1 MRVTDDEL
9 AAAADAIRDGGLVV
23 YPTETV
29 YGLAADALDTD
40 AVAGVFDA
48 KGRSRDDPLSF
59 AFPDWEDALAYVR
72 VDETEREFMA
82 EFLPARSPWSARSAR
97 ASPTS
102 SPVVA
107 TGWASASPT
116 TRLRWRSSS
125 ASPRHGDEREPQRP
139 AERHGPRRPRPGVR
153 RRRRRG
159 AGRRGDGGHREHRR
173 GRRARRDSPSRGRRR
188 HRGGVATAA
197 SVASSSRPRTP
208 RGSRRRHTSRRRG
221 VAAAARRGSVRRGAR
236 AGRWPSAEW

>member
-9 AAAADAIRDGGLVV
+9 AAAADAIRDGGPVV

-82 EFLPARSPWSARSAR
+82 EFLPG
-97 ASPTS
+97 
-102 SPVVA
+102 PVTVVCEKREGVPDVL
-107 TGWASASPT
+107 TGG
-116 TRLRWRSSS
+116 RDRV
-125 ASPRHGDEREPQRP
+125 
-139 AERHGPRRPRPGVR
+139 GVR
-153 RRRRRG
+153 VPDHEVALALLERVAPVTATSANRSGQPSVTDPGDLDPAFVDGVDAVLDGGETAGTESTVVDVARGEILRRG
-159 AGRRGDGGHREHRR
+159 ADADTVEAWLQQ
-173 GRRARRDSPSRGRRR
+173 RA
-188 HRGGVATAA
+188 
-197 SVASSSRPRTP
+197 
-208 RGSRRRHTSRRRG
+208 
-221 VAAAARRGSVRRGAR
+221 
-236 AGRWPSAEW
+236 